1 MQNSESNPSYI
12 SNRQTNEAESA
23 VVGSLLVDTDLLDV
37 CPLDVE
43 SFSTY
48 SNKAIYGAM
57 RKIAER
63 GEPVD
68 MVTIAMELGDAIDGI
83 GIDYIS
89 ELANSIPSTA
99 NFSFYVDK
107 VREFHLE
114 RKGKEIVAK
123 YQNDEITMIEMIAS
137 LSDIDSQRVRKGA
150 NTMGDL
156 LNELY
161 ADMQKDKQEI
171 SGVPMGVPELDR
183 ILDGM
188 QGGDLIT
195 VGARPGAGKT
205 AFSMNVAGNVADAGY
220 SVSLFNYEMKSLA
233 LARRLV
239 SPATLIE
246 SHKMKNGDRMNELDW
261 TKFSQAAGALAERPM
276 MVHEAPG
283 MHARDIRRAV
293 AQDMKKFK
301 REKHVVIIDYLQLV
315 SSINPRDNA
324 NNMAAKVGEICREL
338 KLMALQFDV
347 PVILLS
353 QLSRAVEQR
362 QDKRPMM
369 SDLRESGNIEQDSD
383 VILMLYRDDY
393 YNKESEDAGTIE
405 VIVTKQRDG
414 DTGTVKMW
422 FRKEYGKL
430 LSMETGQ

>member
-1 MQNSESNPSYI
+1 
-12 SNRQTNEAESA
+12 
-23 VVGSLLVDTDLLDV
+23 
-37 CPLDVE
+37 
-43 SFSTY
+43 
-48 SNKAIYGAM
+48 M

-89 ELANSIPSTA
+89 ELAGSIPSTS
-99 NFSFYVDK
+99 NFTFYVDK

-114 RKGKEIVAK
+114 RKGKELVNR
-123 YQNDEITMIEMIAS
+123 YQNDELSMVELIAS
-137 LSDIDSQRVRKGA
+137 LSDIDSQKQRTKSK
-150 NTMGDL
+150 TMGEL
-156 LNELY
+156 LNDLY
-161 ADMQKDKQEI
+161 ADMQKKKDDV
-171 SGVPMGVPELDR
+171 SGVGFGVPELDR

-205 AFSMNVAGNVADAGY
+205 AFAMNIGGNVADAGY
-220 SVSLFNYEMKSLA
+220 SVSLFNYEMKFLA

-239 SPATLIE
+239 SPVTLIE
-246 SHKMKNGDRMNELDW
+246 SHKMKNGDRMNESDW
-261 TKFSQAAGALAERPM
+261 TKFSQAAGMLAERPM
-276 MVHEAPG
+276 MVHDASG
-283 MHARDIRRAV
+283 LHARDIRRAV

-315 SSINPRDNA
+315 AAINPNSNM
-324 NNMAAKVGEICREL
+324 NNQNMKVSEICREL
-338 KLMALQFDV
+338 KLMALEFDI

-353 QLSRAVEQR
+353 QLSRGVEQR

-369 SDLRESGNIEQDSD
+369 SDLRDSGSIEQDSD

-393 YNKESEDAGTIE
+393 YDKQSEDAGMIE

-422 FRKEYGKL
+422 FRKEYGKI
-430 LSMETGQ
+430 LSMEREMAR